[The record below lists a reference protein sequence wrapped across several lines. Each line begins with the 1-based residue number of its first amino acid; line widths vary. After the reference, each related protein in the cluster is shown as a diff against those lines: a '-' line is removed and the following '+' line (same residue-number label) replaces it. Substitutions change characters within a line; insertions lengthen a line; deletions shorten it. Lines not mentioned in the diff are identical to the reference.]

1 VINTEQGVF
10 LPPVSDTIGGRYD
23 LGLAN
28 ISDTDSDADASTGTF
43 MVTLGFAL

>member
-28 ISDTDSDADASTGTF
+28 IDDTGSNDFSTGTF
-43 MVTLGFAL
+43 MVTFGFAL